1 MDFSHV
7 DTWIFDLDNTLY
19 PPEADL
25 FGQIEVKMNGFV
37 MRHLGLGET
46 DANRMRRDYWERY
59 GTTLA
64 GMMAEHQVD
73 PTQYLAEVHDIDF
86 SVLTPTPG
94 LTAAIDALP
103 GRKLI
108 HTNADSRYAKKVL
121 SAAQLGPFEAIYGV
135 EETGYHPKPERA
147 AYEAVI
153 EQSGINPKR
162 AAFFEDDPRNL
173 AVPHELGMRTILVG
187 AGRDGP
193 NSFAAGEIGPHVEYQ
208 TNNLTA
214 FLQEI
219 VDKS

>member
-1 MDFSHV
+1 MDFSHI

-19 PPEADL
+19 PSEADL
-25 FGQIEVKMNGFV
+25 FGQISVKMNGFV
-37 MRHLGLGET
+37 MRHLGLGEA
-46 DANRMRRDYWERY
+46 DANRMRREYWERY

-64 GMMAEHQVD
+64 GMMAEHQID

-86 SVLTPTPG
+86 SVLTSAPE
-94 LTAAIDALP
+94 LMAAIDALP

-108 HTNADSRYAKKVL
+108 HTNADSRYAQKVL
-121 SAAQLGPFEAIYGV
+121 SALGLGPFEAIYGV
-135 EETGYHPKPERA
+135 EETGYHPKPEPA
-147 AYEAVI
+147 AYQAVI
-153 EQSGINPKR
+153 EQAGIDPTR

-173 AVPHELGMRTILVG
+173 VIPEELGMRTVLIG

-193 NSFAAGEIGPHVEYQ
+193 NSFATGAIGPHVQYR

-219 VDKS
+219 VDNR